1 MSEPVASPLAPSPW
15 TLIRI
20 AKGAQSLAPGL
31 LLAITIA
38 LASLFISTRYGGPAM
53 LYALL
58 FGIAFSFLGEE
69 GKCVPG
75 VRFASRTVLQVGVA
89 LLGAAITFGEAA
101 ALGANTL
108 ALVAAGVAGTL
119 LGGVLIGRAFRL
131 TPDHAFL
138 SAGAVA
144 ICGASAAMA
153 IAAVLPRTENSERNL
168 VLTVVGVT
176 TVSTAAM
183 VIYPSIAQLLHFSHA
198 AAGVFIGATIHDV
211 AQVVGAGHMVSDEA
225 GAISAVVKLVRVAML
240 PLVVFLTAFAFRSG
254 SAVGRRKFPLPAF
267 VIGFAAVMMLNSF
280 KALPAEA
287 FAVLADISKWCLVV
301 AVAAFGVRTSL
312 KEVVSVG
319 ARPIA
324 VLALQTLLLLVI
336 IVSGLHLIV

>member
-1 MSEPVASPLAPSPW
+1 MSDPAAPAEASS
-15 TLIRI
+15 
-20 AKGAQSLAPGL
+20 AQGGLVQRARALAPGL

-38 LASLFISTRYGGPAM
+38 LASLFISTRYGGPVM

-58 FGIAFSFLGEE
+58 FGIAFGFLGEDP
-69 GKCVPG
+69 KCAPG

-119 LGGVLIGRAFRL
+119 LGGTLIGRAFRL

-153 IAAVLPRTENSERNL
+153 IAAALPRTANSERNL

-183 VIYPSIAQLLHFSHA
+183 VIYPSIAQLLHFSDA
-198 AAGVFIGATIHDV
+198 EAGVFIGATIHDV

-240 PLVVFLTAFAFRSG
+240 PLVVFLTAFAFRG
-254 SAVGRRKFPLPAF
+254 DPSARAAKKFPLPLF
-267 VIGFAAVMMLNSF
+267 VVGFAAVMMLNSF
-280 KALPAEA
+280 KVFPAEA
-287 FAVLADISKWCLVV
+287 FAALADVSKWCLVV

-312 KEVVSVG
+312 KEVVAVG
-319 ARPIA
+319 ARPVA